1 MAEAKNLD
9 DLFKQMNKEF
19 KKELAIKGIGELKIK
34 RIPFTSPRLNY
45 ETYGGI
51 PRGRIS
57 MFAGKESSG
66 KSTTALDIVKN
77 AQTLFTK
84 EWTDEVN
91 ELQTRIAELEAIAAD
106 KDTSKSKR
114 DNAKKEIPDLKERL
128 TYLQKRGI
136 LKVVYFDAE
145 GTIDSDWAR
154 KLGVDVDN
162 VYLVRLHTQT
172 AEQFLDQVMRV
183 VRDVDDVGLV
193 IIDSIAVLVPQ
204 LVHGES
210 FEQKNMGGNAKVV
223 TDFCNEV
230 CPVLGEKDIAC
241 IIINQARDDFKN
253 PYADFSI
260 PCGNGLKLASS
271 LILTFQKGKLLDAA
285 GNEQK
290 QSFETPQG
298 NLVWVRIQKTKI
310 CKPDRRVGFYTLS
323 YDYGVD
329 VVADLIP
336 MAVELGVIDK
346 AGAWF
351 KIVNPDT
358 GEFLTYEPEPGETEG
373 EIIKFQGQ
381 INLMN
386 FLRENKQVYDF
397 VADYVMAKI
406 TGTDKLA
413 VDGETDKQAII
424 DANIEPTDIVLR
436 DGIEQSN
443 VTVDVEIPPAITSDE
458 QVEGLYV
465 APDEIPMDEVPV

>member
-1 MAEAKNLD
+1 MALMDDLVKDMNKSFKKNL
-9 DLFKQMNKEF
+9 
-19 KKELAIKGIGELKIK
+19 AVKGIGEFVIK

-66 KSTTALDIVKN
+66 KTTTALDAVKN
-77 AQTLFTK
+77 AQIIFAK
-84 EWTDEVN
+84 EYEEEITD
-91 ELQTRIAELEAIAAD
+91 LQNQIVEFEATIAD
-106 KDTSKSKR
+106 KEAGKG
-114 DNAKKEIPDLKERL
+114 KKEIAKKQLPEVKEQLKEL
-128 TYLQKRGI
+128 EKRGP

-154 KLGVDVDN
+154 KLGVDVDD
-162 VYLVRLHTQT
+162 VYLIRLHTQT
-172 AEQFLDQVMRV
+172 AEQFLDQVMNV
-183 VRDVDDVGLV
+183 VTKADNVGLV

-210 FEQKNMGGNAKVV
+210 FEQKSMGGNAKVV
-223 TDFCNEV
+223 TDFCNQV

-241 IIINQARDDFKN
+241 IIINQARDDFSN
-253 PYADFSI
+253 PYADFHI

-271 LILTFQKGKLLDAA
+271 LILTFQKGRLLDAT

-298 NLVWVRIQKTKI
+298 NIVWVRIQKTKI

-336 MAVELGVIDK
+336 MAVELGVVKK
-346 AGAWF
+346 AGSWF
-351 KIVNPDT
+351 SIINPEN
-358 GEFLTYEPEPGETEG
+358 GETLTYEPEEG
-373 EIIKFQGQ
+373 EEQGDPIKFQGQ
-381 INLMN
+381 VNLMN
-386 FLRENKQVYDF
+386 FLRENKEVYDF
-397 VADYVMAKI
+397 VNEYVMSKI
-406 TGTDKLA
+406 MGTNKLQ
-413 VDGETDKQAII
+413 VDAETDRQAIE
-424 DANIEPTDIVLR
+424 DLKNETNVQK
-436 DGIEQSN
+436 IEQA
-443 VTVDVEIPPAITSDE
+443 VEPVEETVYE
-458 QVEGLYV
+458 
-465 APDEIPMDEVPV
+465 APNEYFDEVQV

>member
-1 MAEAKNLD
+1 MGLD
-9 DLFKQMNKEF
+9 EVLGKINKEF
-19 KKELAIKGIGELKIK
+19 KKELAIKGIGELRIK

-77 AQTLFTK
+77 AQILFQN
-84 EWTDEVN
+84 EYDEEVQN
-91 ELQTRIAELEAIAAD
+91 ITIQMEQFEAIVAD
-106 KDTSKSKR
+106 KGSTKSKKEE
-114 DNAKKEIPDLKERL
+114 AKKQLPELKERL
-128 TYLQKRGI
+128 TYLQKRGV
-136 LKVVYFDAE
+136 LKIVYFDAE

-183 VRDVDDVGLV
+183 VRDTDDVGLV
-193 IIDSIAVLVPQ
+193 VIDSIAVLVPQ
-204 LVHGES
+204 LTHGES
-210 FEQKNMGGNAKVV
+210 FEQKSMGGNAKVV

-241 IIINQARDDFKN
+241 VIINQARDDFKN
-253 PYADFSI
+253 PYAEFSI
-260 PCGNGLKLASS
+260 PCGNALKLASS

-290 QSFETPQG
+290 QSYENPQG

-336 MAVELGVIDK
+336 MAVELGVINK

-373 EIIKFQGQ
+373 EVIKFQGQ

-386 FLRENKQVYDF
+386 FLRENKVVYDF
-397 VADYVMAKI
+397 IESKVMEKI
-406 TGTDKLA
+406 NGTDMLQIDA
-413 VDGETDKQAII
+413 ETDRQAII
-424 DANIEPTDIVLR
+424 DANTDIMDDIITRPTNMEQEELID
-436 DGIEQSN
+436 DGP
-443 VTVDVEIPPAITSDE
+443 V
-458 QVEGLYV
+458 
-465 APDEIPMDEVPV
+465 PMEEAVFNG

>member
-1 MAEAKNLD
+1 MSLD
-9 DLFKQMNKEF
+9 DVLAKVNKEF
-19 KKELAIKGIGELKIK
+19 KKELAIKGIGEIKIK

-51 PRGRIS
+51 PRGRMT

-66 KSTTALDIVKN
+66 KSTTALDSVKN
-77 AQTLFTK
+77 AQIVFQK
-84 EWTDEVN
+84 EWEDE
-91 ELQTRIAELEAIAAD
+91 IAELTAWNEQHQAR
-106 KDTSKSKR
+106 SYKSQV
-114 DNAKKEIPDLKERL
+114 DNNNERIK
-128 TYLQKRGI
+128 YLQKRGP
-136 LKVVYFDAE
+136 LKIVYFDAE
-145 GTIDSDWAR
+145 GTIDSDWAK

-183 VRDVDDVGLV
+183 VRDTDDVGLV

-210 FEQKNMGGNAKVV
+210 FEQKSMGGNAKVV

-241 IIINQARDDFKN
+241 IVINQARDDFSN
-253 PYADFSI
+253 PYADFKI
-260 PCGNGLKLASS
+260 PCGNGLKLACS

-298 NLVWVRIQKTKI
+298 NIVWVRIQKTKI

-351 KIVNPDT
+351 KIVNPET
-358 GEFLTYEPEPGETEG
+358 GELLTYEDGEV
-373 EIIKFQGQ
+373 IKFQGQ
-381 INLMN
+381 VNLMN
-386 FLRENKQVYDF
+386 FLRENKQVYDYINE
-397 VADYVMAKI
+397 YVMAKI

-413 VDGETDKQAII
+413 VDAEADRQAIE
-424 DANIEPTDIVLR
+424 DLQNEVA
-436 DGIEQSN
+436 DGPM
-443 VTVDVEIPPAITSDE
+443 VRTAEISYE
-458 QVEGLYV
+458 
-465 APDEIPMDEVPV
+465 APDEIPFEETAGV

>member
-1 MAEAKNLD
+1 MNLSD
-9 DLFKQMNKEF
+9 VLSKVNKEF
-19 KKELAIKGIGELKIK
+19 KKELAIKGIGDIKIN
-34 RIPFTSPRLNY
+34 RITFTSPRLNY

-51 PRGRIS
+51 PRGRIT

-66 KSTTALDIVKN
+66 KSTTALDSVKN
-77 AQTLFTK
+77 AQIVFRK
-84 EWTDEVN
+84 EWEDEMN
-91 ELQTRIAELEAIAAD
+91 ECTAFIQENE
-106 KDTSKSKR
+106 SKR
-114 DNAKKEIPDLKERL
+114 SYKSQVDEKKQRL
-128 TYLQKRGI
+128 AYLQKRGPLNI
-136 LKVVYFDAE
+136 VYFDAE

-162 VYLVRLHTQT
+162 VWLVRLHTQT

-183 VRDVDDVGLV
+183 VRDADDVGMV
-193 IIDSIAVLVPQ
+193 VIDSIAVLVPQ

-210 FEQKNMGGNAKVV
+210 FEQKSMGGNAKVV

-230 CPVLGEKDIAC
+230 CPILGEKDIAC
-241 IIINQARDDFKN
+241 IIINQARDDFSN
-253 PYADFSI
+253 PYADFKI

-298 NLVWVRIQKTKI
+298 NIVWVRIQKTKI

-336 MAVELGVIDK
+336 MAVELGVIKK

-351 KIVNPDT
+351 SIINPDT
-358 GEFLTYEPEPGETEG
+358 GELLTYEDGEV
-373 EIIKFQGQ
+373 IKFQGQ
-381 INLMN
+381 VNLMS
-386 FLRENKQVYDF
+386 FLRETPEVYNF
-397 VADYVMAKI
+397 VNDYVMAKI

-413 VDGETDKQAII
+413 VDAEADRQAIADLQSETAESVLTRVTDDI
-424 DANIEPTDIVLR
+424 PFDDMDINTTAQIEK
-436 DGIEQSN
+436 IE
-443 VTVDVEIPPAITSDE
+443 V
-458 QVEGLYV
+458 
-465 APDEIPMDEVPV
+465 

>member
-1 MAEAKNLD
+1 MLLD
-9 DLFKQMNKEF
+9 EVIKGINKEF
-19 KKELAIKGIGELKIK
+19 KKELAIKGIGDIKIK

-66 KSTTALDIVKN
+66 KTTTALDVAKN
-77 AQTLFTK
+77 AQQLFQQ
-84 EWTDEVN
+84 EWEEEIQQINTWIVEN
-91 ELQTRIAELEAIAAD
+91 GSKKSFKTQLEEYKTRLKYLE
-106 KDTSKSKR
+106 
-114 DNAKKEIPDLKERL
+114 
-128 TYLQKRGI
+128 QRGP
-136 LKVVYFDAE
+136 LRVVYFDAE
-145 GTIDSDWAR
+145 GTIDADWAR
-154 KLGVDVDN
+154 KLGVDVN
-162 VYLVRLHTQT
+162 EVYLVRLHTQT
-172 AEQFLDQVMRV
+172 AEQFLDQVMRAI
-183 VRDVDDVGLV
+183 RDADNCGLV

-204 LVHGES
+204 LTHGES
-210 FEQKNMGGNAKVV
+210 FEQKSMGGNAKVV
-223 TDFCNEV
+223 TDFVNEA

-298 NLVWVRIQKTKI
+298 NVVWVRIQKTKI

-336 MAVELGVIDK
+336 MAVELGVIKK
-346 AGAWF
+346 AGSWF
-351 KIVNPDT
+351 SIINPDN
-358 GEFLTYEPEPGETEG
+358 GEQLTYEDGEV
-373 EIIKFQGQ
+373 IKFQGQ
-381 INLMN
+381 VNLMA
-386 FLRENKQVYDF
+386 FLRENQQVYQF
-397 VADYVMAKI
+397 VNDYVMAKI

-413 VDGETDKQAII
+413 VDAETDRKAIEGDDI
-424 DANIEPTDIVLR
+424 PDDIVV
-436 DGIEQSN
+436 Q
-443 VTVDVEIPPAITSDE
+443 TTE
-458 QVEGLYV
+458 QVYEAPQEYV
-465 APDEIPMDEVPV
+465 EA

>member
-1 MAEAKNLD
+1 MSLD
-9 DLFKQMNKEF
+9 EVIGKINKEF

-77 AQTLFTK
+77 AQIVFQ
-84 EWTDEVN
+84 N
-91 ELQTRIAELEAIAAD
+91 EYEEEITNLSMQMEQFEAVIAD
-106 KDTSKSKR
+106 KNSTKTKKEE
-114 DNAKKEIPDLKERL
+114 AKKQLPELKERL
-128 TYLQKRGI
+128 TYLQKRGV
-136 LKVVYFDAE
+136 LKIVYFDAE

-183 VRDVDDVGLV
+183 VRDTDDVGLV
-193 IIDSIAVLVPQ
+193 VIDSIAVLVPQ
-204 LVHGES
+204 LTHGES
-210 FEQKNMGGNAKVV
+210 FEQKSMGGNAKVV

-253 PYADFSI
+253 PYAEFSI
-260 PCGNGLKLASS
+260 PCGNALKLASS

-290 QSFETPQG
+290 QSYENPQG

-336 MAVELGVIDK
+336 MAVELGVINK

-373 EIIKFQGQ
+373 EVIKFQGQ

-386 FLRENKQVYDF
+386 FLRENKVVYDF
-397 VADYVMAKI
+397 IESKVMEKI
-406 TGTDKLA
+406 NGTDALQIDA
-413 VDGETDKQAII
+413 ETDRQAII
-424 DANIEPTDIVLR
+424 DANADMMDDIITRPIHEQEELID
-436 DGIEQSN
+436 DGP
-443 VTVDVEIPPAITSDE
+443 V
-458 QVEGLYV
+458 
-465 APDEIPMDEVPV
+465 PMEEAVFNG

>member
-1 MAEAKNLD
+1 MLED
-9 DLFKQMNKEF
+9 VFKDINKTF
-19 KKELAIKGIGELKIK
+19 KKELAIKGIGELNIK

-77 AQTLFTK
+77 AQILFQQ
-84 EWTDEVN
+84 EWEEELVN
-91 ELQTRIAELEAIAAD
+91 LEE
-106 KDTSKSKR
+106 KLTSGKKFSKS
-114 DNAKKEIPDLKERL
+114 EETDLKDRL
-128 TYLQKRGI
+128 NYLNKRGP
-136 LKVVYFDAE
+136 LKIVYFDAE

-154 KLGVDVDN
+154 KIGVDVDN

-172 AEQFLDQVMRV
+172 AEQFLDQVMKV
-183 VRDVDDVGLV
+183 TRDTDDVGLV
-193 IIDSIAVLVPQ
+193 VIDSIAVLVPQ

-253 PYADFSI
+253 PYAEFSI

-271 LILTFQKGKLLDAA
+271 LTLTFQKGSLLDEC

-290 QSFETPQG
+290 KSYERPQG

-329 VVADLIP
+329 VVADIIP
-336 MAVELGVIDK
+336 LAIEYGIIK
-346 AGAWF
+346 RAGAWYS
-351 KIVNPDT
+351 IINP
-358 GEFLTYEPEPGETEG
+358 ETG
-373 EIIKFQGQ
+373 EIILDNEESPLKFQGMS
-381 INLMN
+381 NLMQY
-386 FLRENKQVYDF
+386 LREDNETYNLIYNFINGEAISDNQS
-397 VADYVMAKI
+397 
-406 TGTDKLA
+406 
-413 VDGETDKQAII
+413 VDISIDAETDKQAII
-424 DANIEPTDIVLR
+424 DANTEETPEDLILR
-436 DGIEQSN
+436 
-443 VTVDVEIPPAITSDE
+443 P
-458 QVEGLYV
+458 QVGV
-465 APDEIPMDEVPV
+465 AYDQQ

>member
-1 MAEAKNLD
+1 MSLQEVLNKI
-9 DLFKQMNKEF
+9 NKEF
-19 KKELAIKGIGELKIK
+19 KKELAVKGIGDLVIK

-51 PRGRIS
+51 PRGRIT

-66 KSTTALDIVKN
+66 KSTTALDVVKN
-77 AQTLFTK
+77 AQIIFNK
-84 EWTDEVN
+84 EWEEGIQEKNNFIEQNKDKKSYKNQVDEC
-91 ELQTRIAELEAIAAD
+91 
-106 KDTSKSKR
+106 
-114 DNAKKEIPDLKERL
+114 KERIK
-128 TYLQKRGI
+128 YLEKRGP
-136 LKVVYFDAE
+136 LKIVYFDAE

-183 VRDVDDVGLV
+183 VRDTDDVGLI

-210 FEQKNMGGNAKVV
+210 FEQKSMGGNAKVV

-241 IIINQARDDFKN
+241 VIINQARDDFTN
-253 PYADFSI
+253 PYSEFKI

-290 QSFETPQG
+290 QSYETPQG
-298 NLVWVRIQKTKI
+298 NIVWVRIQKTKI
-310 CKPDRRVGFYTLS
+310 FKPDRRVGFYTLS

-336 MAVELGVIDK
+336 MAVDLGVIDK

-358 GEFLTYEPEPGETEG
+358 GELLTYEDGEV
-373 EIIKFQGQ
+373 IKLQGQ
-381 INLMN
+381 ANLMA
-386 FLRENKQVYDF
+386 FLRENEQVFNYINE
-397 VADYVMAKI
+397 YVTSKI
-406 TGTDKLA
+406 AGTDKLA
-413 VDGETDKQAII
+413 VDAETDRKAIEE
-424 DANIEPTDIVLR
+424 ANMAEEPLVRTTENSVQEESTESSTEESVWEAPL
-436 DGIEQSN
+436 EYEES
-443 VTVDVEIPPAITSDE
+443 VE
-458 QVEGLYV
+458 V
-465 APDEIPMDEVPV
+465 

>member
-1 MAEAKNLD
+1 MALEDVLGKI
-9 DLFKQMNKEF
+9 NKEF

-51 PRGRIS
+51 PRGRIT

-66 KSTTALDIVKN
+66 KSSTALDIVKN
-77 AQTLFTK
+77 AQITFQK
-84 EWTDEVN
+84 EWEDEIN
-91 ELQTRIAELEAIAAD
+91 ECNAFIQENE
-106 KDTSKSKR
+106 SKKSYKSQV
-114 DNAKKEIPDLKERL
+114 DEKKERIKYL
-128 TYLQKRGI
+128 TKRGV
-136 LKVVYFDAE
+136 LKIVYFDAE

-183 VRDVDDVGLV
+183 VRDTDDVGMV
-193 IIDSIAVLVPQ
+193 VIDSIAVLVPQ

-253 PYADFSI
+253 PYAEFSI

-290 QSFETPQG
+290 QSFDTPQG

-323 YDYGVD
+323 YDYGID

-351 KIVNPDT
+351 KIVNPDN
-358 GEFLTYEPEPGETEG
+358 GELLTYEDGEV
-373 EIIKFQGQ
+373 IKFQGQ
-381 INLMN
+381 VNLMA
-386 FLRENKQVYDF
+386 FLRENKEIFDF
-397 VADYVMAKI
+397 INNYVMAKI

-413 VDGETDKQAII
+413 VDAEADRQAIEDLQNEVL
-424 DANIEPTDIVLR
+424 DAPAVR
-436 DGIEQSN
+436 
-443 VTVDVEIPPAITSDE
+443 VVEEETPVYI
-458 QVEGLYV
+458 
-465 APDEIPMDEVPV
+465 APDEIPFETEEVSV

>member
-1 MAEAKNLD
+1 MNLLD
-9 DLFKQMNKEF
+9 DVIKEINKEF
-19 KKELAIKGIGELKIK
+19 KKELAVKGIGDFVIK

-66 KSTTALDIVKN
+66 KTTTALDIVKN
-77 AQTLFTK
+77 AQIVFNQEYNTEMQQLETNIKTLT
-84 EWTDEVN
+84 N
-91 ELQTRIAELEAIAAD
+91 LIAD
-106 KDTSKSKR
+106 KSGKKGEKEK
-114 DNAKKEIPDLKERL
+114 AKKELPLLKERQTFL
-128 TYLQKRGI
+128 KQRGV
-136 LKVVYFDAE
+136 LKCVYFDAE
-145 GTIDSDWAR
+145 GTIDSDWAK
-154 KLGVDVDN
+154 KLGIDVDD

-183 VRDVDDVGLV
+183 VRGTDNVGLV
-193 IIDSIAVLVPQ
+193 VIDSIAVLVPQ

-230 CPVLGEKDIAC
+230 CPVLGQKDIAC

-260 PCGNGLKLASS
+260 PCGNALKLASS
-271 LILTFQKGKLLDAA
+271 LILTFQKGNLLDAA

-290 QSFETPQG
+290 KSFETPQG

-336 MAVELGVIDK
+336 MAIELGVVKK
-346 AGAWF
+346 AGSWF
-351 KIVNPDT
+351 SILNPDT
-358 GEFLTYEPEPGETEG
+358 GELLTYEPEDGEEIG
-373 EIIKFQGQ
+373 EVIKFQGQ
-381 INLMN
+381 QNLLA
-386 FLRENKQVYDF
+386 FLRENKMVLDF
-397 VADYVMAKI
+397 IQNYVMREI
-406 TGTDKLA
+406 TGDKQDLLQ
-413 VDGETDKQAII
+413 VDGKTDKQAII
-424 DANIEPTDIVLR
+424 DANAESMELPESIVVKETPEPDAYESFVNETPNIND
-436 DGIEQSN
+436 Q
-443 VTVDVEIPPAITSDE
+443 
-458 QVEGLYV
+458 LYE
-465 APDEIPMDEVPV
+465 APDEVPAQ

>member
-1 MAEAKNLD
+1 MNLEEV
-9 DLFKQMNKEF
+9 LGKINKEF

-77 AQTLFTK
+77 AQILFQQ
-84 EWTDEVN
+84 EWEEEMASCQAFIDEN
-91 ELQTRIAELEAIAAD
+91 S
-106 KDTSKSKR
+106 SKKSYKSQV
-114 DNAKKEIPDLKERL
+114 DENKERL
-128 TYLQKRGI
+128 KFLQARGP
-136 LKVVYFDAE
+136 LRVVYFDAE
-145 GTIDSDWAR
+145 GTIDSDWAK

-183 VRDVDDVGLV
+183 VRDTDQVGLV
-193 IIDSIAVLVPQ
+193 VIDSIAVLVPQ
-204 LVHGES
+204 LTHGES
-210 FEQKNMGGNAKVV
+210 FEQKAMGGNAKVV
-223 TDFCNEV
+223 TDFVNEA
-230 CPVLGEKDIAC
+230 CPVLGEKDIAM

-298 NLVWVRIQKTKI
+298 NIVWVRIQKTKI

-336 MAVELGVIDK
+336 MAVELGVIKK

-351 KIVNPDT
+351 SIVNPDT
-358 GEFLTYEPEPGETEG
+358 GELATYEDGEV
-373 EIIKFQGQ
+373 IKFQGQ
-381 INLMN
+381 VNLMN
-386 FLRENKQVYDF
+386 FLRETPEIYNF
-397 VADYVMAKI
+397 VNNYVMAKI
-406 TGTDKLA
+406 TGTDALA
-413 VDGETDKQAII
+413 VDAEADRQAIEESELA
-424 DANIEPTDIVLR
+424 DVPLVRTTETVGNQIV
-436 DGIEQSN
+436 
-443 VTVDVEIPPAITSDE
+443 
-458 QVEGLYV
+458 
-465 APDEIPMDEVPV
+465 DEIPFEEVSA

>member
-1 MAEAKNLD
+1 MSLEDILSKI
-9 DLFKQMNKEF
+9 NKDF
-19 KKELAIKGIGELKIK
+19 KKELAIKGIGEIKIK
-34 RIPFTSPRLNY
+34 KIPFTSPRLNY

-77 AQTLFTK
+77 AQITFYN
-84 EWTDEVN
+84 EWSNEINECKTFIEENESKKSYKSQVDE
-91 ELQTRIAELEAIAAD
+91 
-106 KDTSKSKR
+106 
-114 DNAKKEIPDLKERL
+114 KKERQK
-128 TYLQKRGI
+128 YLEKRGP
-136 LKVVYFDAE
+136 LKIVYFDAE

-183 VRDVDDVGLV
+183 VRDTDDVGLI

-210 FEQKNMGGNAKVV
+210 FEQKSMGGNSKVV

-241 IIINQARDDFKN
+241 IIINQARDDLKN
-253 PYADFSI
+253 PYAEFSI

-290 QSFETPQG
+290 ASYETPQG
-298 NLVWVRIQKTKI
+298 NLVWVRVQKTKI
-310 CKPDRRVGFYTLS
+310 FKPDRRVAFYTLS

-336 MAVELGVIDK
+336 MAVDLGVIDK
-346 AGAWF
+346 SGAWF
-351 KIVNPDT
+351 KIKNPDN
-358 GEFLTYEPEPGETEG
+358 GEFLTYEDG

-381 INLMN
+381 ANLMS
-386 FLRENKQVYDF
+386 FLRQNKQVFDF
-397 VADYVMAKI
+397 INDYVMSKI
-406 TGTDKLA
+406 NGTDKLS
-413 VDGETDKQAII
+413 VDAETDRQAIE
-424 DANIEPTDIVLR
+424 DALVDEPLVRTTEQPEIV
-436 DGIEQSN
+436 EQTEVYEAPN
-443 VTVDVEIPPAITSDE
+443 EYVEETIN
-458 QVEGLYV
+458 G
-465 APDEIPMDEVPV
+465 

>member
-1 MAEAKNLD
+1 MSLQEVLNKI
-9 DLFKQMNKEF
+9 NKEF
-19 KKELAIKGIGELKIK
+19 KKELAVKGIGDLVIK

-51 PRGRIS
+51 PRGRIT

-66 KSTTALDIVKN
+66 KSTTALDVVKN
-77 AQTLFTK
+77 AQIIFNK
-84 EWTDEVN
+84 EWEEEIQEKNNFIEQNKDKKSYKNQVDEC
-91 ELQTRIAELEAIAAD
+91 
-106 KDTSKSKR
+106 
-114 DNAKKEIPDLKERL
+114 KERIK
-128 TYLQKRGI
+128 YLEKRGP
-136 LKVVYFDAE
+136 LKIVYFDAE

-183 VRDVDDVGLV
+183 VRDTDDVGLI

-210 FEQKNMGGNAKVV
+210 FEQKSMGGNAKVV

-230 CPVLGEKDIAC
+230 CPILGEKDIAC
-241 IIINQARDDFKN
+241 VIINQARDDFNN
-253 PYADFSI
+253 PYSEFKI

-290 QSFETPQG
+290 QSYETPQG
-298 NLVWVRIQKTKI
+298 NIVWVRIQKTKI
-310 CKPDRRVGFYTLS
+310 FKPDRRVGFYTLS

-336 MAVELGVIDK
+336 MAVDLGVIDK

-358 GEFLTYEPEPGETEG
+358 GELLTYEDGEV
-373 EIIKFQGQ
+373 IKFQGQ
-381 INLMN
+381 ANLMA
-386 FLRENKQVYDF
+386 FLREKEQVFNYINE
-397 VADYVMAKI
+397 YVTSKI
-406 TGTDKLA
+406 AGTDKLA
-413 VDGETDKQAII
+413 VDAETDRKAIEE
-424 DANIEPTDIVLR
+424 ANMVEEPLVRTTENSVQ
-436 DGIEQSN
+436 EESTESSTEESVWEAPQEYEES
-443 VTVDVEIPPAITSDE
+443 VE
-458 QVEGLYV
+458 V
-465 APDEIPMDEVPV
+465 

>member
-1 MAEAKNLD
+1 MALEDILGKI
-9 DLFKQMNKEF
+9 NKEF

-66 KSTTALDIVKN
+66 KTTTALDAVKN
-77 AQTLFTK
+77 AQILFQQEWEDEIK
-84 EWTDEVN
+84 ECNAFIEENSSKKSYKAQVDEK
-91 ELQTRIAELEAIAAD
+91 
-106 KDTSKSKR
+106 KDRVKY
-114 DNAKKEIPDLKERL
+114 L
-128 TYLQKRGI
+128 TQRGP

-145 GTIDSDWAR
+145 GTIDGQWAK
-154 KLGVDVDN
+154 KLGVDVEN
-162 VYLVRLHTQT
+162 IWLVRLHTQT

-183 VRDVDDVGLV
+183 VRDTDDVGLV

-204 LVHGES
+204 LTHGES
-210 FEQKNMGGNAKVV
+210 FEQKAMGGNAKVV

-298 NLVWVRIQKTKI
+298 NVVWVRIQKTKI

-336 MAVELGVIDK
+336 MAVDLGVIKK

-351 KIVNPDT
+351 SIINPDN
-358 GEFLTYEPEPGETEG
+358 GELLTYEDGEV
-373 EIIKFQGQ
+373 IKFQGQ
-381 INLMN
+381 VNLMA
-386 FLRENKQVYDF
+386 FLRETPEIFNF
-397 VADYVMAKI
+397 INNYVMAKI
-406 TGTDKLA
+406 TGTDILA
-413 VDGETDKQAII
+413 VDAETDRQAIE
-424 DANIEPTDIVLR
+424 DAQNDL
-436 DGIEQSN
+436 
-443 VTVDVEIPPAITSDE
+443 A
-458 QVEGLYV
+458 
-465 APDEIPMDEVPV
+465 EVPLVKVEEPSKIIDDIPFEEVSA

>member
-1 MAEAKNLD
+1 MNLSD
-9 DLFKQMNKEF
+9 VLSKVNKEF
-19 KKELAIKGIGELKIK
+19 KKELAIKGIGDIKIN

-51 PRGRIS
+51 PRGRIT

-66 KSTTALDIVKN
+66 KSTTALDSVKN
-77 AQTLFTK
+77 AQIVFRK
-84 EWTDEVN
+84 EWEDEMN
-91 ELQTRIAELEAIAAD
+91 ECTAFIQENE
-106 KDTSKSKR
+106 SKR
-114 DNAKKEIPDLKERL
+114 SYKSQVDEKKQRL
-128 TYLQKRGI
+128 AYLQKRGPLNI
-136 LKVVYFDAE
+136 VYFDAE

-162 VYLVRLHTQT
+162 VWLVRLHTQT

-183 VRDVDDVGLV
+183 VRDADDVGMV
-193 IIDSIAVLVPQ
+193 VIDSIAVLVPQ

-210 FEQKNMGGNAKVV
+210 FEQKSMGGNAKVV

-230 CPVLGEKDIAC
+230 CPILGEKDIAC
-241 IIINQARDDFKN
+241 IIINQARDDFSN
-253 PYADFSI
+253 PYADFKI

-298 NLVWVRIQKTKI
+298 NIVWVRIQKTKI

-336 MAVELGVIDK
+336 MAVELGVIKK

-351 KIVNPDT
+351 SIINPDT
-358 GEFLTYEPEPGETEG
+358 GELLTYEDGEV
-373 EIIKFQGQ
+373 IKFQGQ
-381 INLMN
+381 VNLMS
-386 FLRENKQVYDF
+386 FLRETPEVYNF
-397 VADYVMAKI
+397 VNDYVMAKI
-406 TGTDKLA
+406 TGTGKSSC
-413 VDGETDKQAII
+413 K
-424 DANIEPTDIVLR
+424 
-436 DGIEQSN
+436 S
-443 VTVDVEIPPAITSDE
+443 
-458 QVEGLYV
+458 Y
-465 APDEIPMDEVPV
+465 

>member
-1 MAEAKNLD
+1 MLEDIL
-9 DLFKQMNKEF
+9 QGINKEF
-19 KKELAIKGIGELKIK
+19 KKELAVKGIGDFIIK

-77 AQTLFTK
+77 AQIVFHN
-84 EWTDEVN
+84 EWEDE
-91 ELQTRIAELEAIAAD
+91 IISLED
-106 KDTSKSKR
+106 KLTEPNKLNKTQLTE
-114 DNAKKEIPDLKERL
+114 AKERL
-128 TYLQKRGI
+128 AYLQKRGP
-136 LKVVYFDAE
+136 LKIVYFDAE

-154 KLGVDVDN
+154 KIGVDVDE

-172 AEQFLDQVMRV
+172 AEQFLDQVMKV
-183 VRDVDDVGLV
+183 TRDTDDVGLI

-210 FEQKNMGGNAKVV
+210 FEKKNMGGNAKVV

-241 IIINQARDDFKN
+241 IIINQARDDFNN
-253 PYADFSI
+253 PYADFAI

-271 LILTFQKGKLLDAA
+271 LILTFQKGALLDEA

-290 QSFETPQG
+290 KSYERPQG

-310 CKPDRRVGFYTLS
+310 CKPDRRVGYYTLS

-329 VVADLIP
+329 VVADLVP
-336 MAVELGVIDK
+336 LAVEYDIIKK
-346 AGAWF
+346 AGSWF
-351 KIVNPDT
+351 SVVNPET
-358 GEFLTYEPEPGETEG
+358 GEVITDENG
-373 EIIKFQGQ
+373 EIVKFQGMV
-381 INLMN
+381 NLMN
-386 FLRENKQVYDF
+386 YLRENETIYNYIYNYINGEASGETQSVDISID
-397 VADYVMAKI
+397 AE
-406 TGTDKLA
+406 TDKLA
-413 VDGETDKQAII
+413 IMKANMEETVD
-424 DANIEPTDIVLR
+424 DIVLR
-436 DGIEQSN
+436 PSN
-443 VTVDVEIPPAITSDE
+443 EISE
-458 QVEGLYV
+458 
-465 APDEIPMDEVPV
+465 EVVYD

>member
-1 MAEAKNLD
+1 MASLD
-9 DLFKQMNKEF
+9 DIIKGINKEF
-19 KKELAIKGIGELKIK
+19 KKELAIKGIGELVIK

-66 KSTTALDIVKN
+66 KTTTALDVAKN
-77 AQTLFTK
+77 AQILFQK
-84 EWTDEVN
+84 EWEDEIN
-91 ELQTRIAELEAIAAD
+91 DINAWMEANS
-106 KDTSKSKR
+106 SKKT
-114 DNAKKEIPDLKERL
+114 AKTEMDEKKERL
-128 TYLQKRGI
+128 KYLQARGP
-136 LKVVYFDAE
+136 LRVVYFDAE
-145 GTIDSDWAR
+145 GTIDSAWAT
-154 KLGVDVDN
+154 KLGVDTSQ

-172 AEQFLDQVMRV
+172 AEQFLDQVMRTI
-183 VRDVDDVGLV
+183 RDADNCGLV
-193 IIDSIAVLVPQ
+193 IIDSMAVLVPQ
-204 LVHGES
+204 LTHGES
-210 FEQKNMGGNAKVV
+210 FEQKAMGGNAKVV
-223 TDFCNEV
+223 TDFVNEA

-290 QSFETPQG
+290 QSYETPQG

-336 MAVELGVIDK
+336 MAVELGVIKK
-346 AGAWF
+346 AGSWF
-351 KIVNPDT
+351 SIVNPDT
-358 GEFLTYEPEPGETEG
+358 GEQATYEDGEV
-373 EIIKFQGQ
+373 IKFQGQ
-381 INLMN
+381 VNLMQ
-386 FLRENKQVYDF
+386 FLRETPDMYNF
-397 VADYVMAKI
+397 VNDYVMAKI
-406 TGTDKLA
+406 TGQADLLQ
-413 VDGETDKQAII
+413 VDAETDRQAI
-424 DANIEPTDIVLR
+424 EGTDVPDDIIVKEAV
-436 DGIEQSN
+436 G
-443 VTVDVEIPPAITSDE
+443 
-458 QVEGLYV
+458 VEG
-465 APDEIPMDEVPV
+465 

>member
-1 MAEAKNLD
+1 MNLSD
-9 DLFKQMNKEF
+9 VLSKVNKEF
-19 KKELAIKGIGELKIK
+19 KKELAIKGIGDIKIN

-51 PRGRIS
+51 PRGRIT

-66 KSTTALDIVKN
+66 KSTTALDSVKN
-77 AQTLFTK
+77 AQIVFRK
-84 EWTDEVN
+84 EWEDEMN
-91 ELQTRIAELEAIAAD
+91 ECTAFIHENE
-106 KDTSKSKR
+106 SKR
-114 DNAKKEIPDLKERL
+114 SYKSQVDEKKQRL
-128 TYLQKRGI
+128 AYLQKRGPLNI
-136 LKVVYFDAE
+136 VYFDAE

-162 VYLVRLHTQT
+162 VWLVRLHTQT

-183 VRDVDDVGLV
+183 VRDADDVGMV
-193 IIDSIAVLVPQ
+193 VIDSIAVLVPQ

-210 FEQKNMGGNAKVV
+210 FEQKSMGGNAKVV

-230 CPVLGEKDIAC
+230 CPILGEKDIAC
-241 IIINQARDDFKN
+241 IIINQARDDFSN
-253 PYADFSI
+253 PYADFKI

-298 NLVWVRIQKTKI
+298 NIVWVRIQKTKI

-336 MAVELGVIDK
+336 MAVELGVIKK

-351 KIVNPDT
+351 SIINPDT
-358 GEFLTYEPEPGETEG
+358 GELLTYEDGEV
-373 EIIKFQGQ
+373 IKFQGQ
-381 INLMN
+381 VNLMS
-386 FLRENKQVYDF
+386 FLRETPEVYNF
-397 VADYVMAKI
+397 VNDYVMAKI

-413 VDGETDKQAII
+413 VDAEADRQAIADLQSETAESVLTRVTDDI
-424 DANIEPTDIVLR
+424 PFDDMDINTTAQIEK
-436 DGIEQSN
+436 IE
-443 VTVDVEIPPAITSDE
+443 V
-458 QVEGLYV
+458 
-465 APDEIPMDEVPV
+465 

>member
-1 MAEAKNLD
+1 MAGVDELMSK
-9 DLFKQMNKEF
+9 MNKEF
-19 KKELAIKGIGELKIK
+19 KKELAIKGIGELKIN

-77 AQTLFTK
+77 AQITFNQ
-84 EWTDEVN
+84 EYNDEVN
-91 ELQTRIAELEAIAAD
+91 QLTTQLQTYADIIAD
-106 KDTSKSKR
+106 KNATKGKKEE
-114 DNAKKEIPDLKERL
+114 AKKNTPELKERL
-128 TYLQKRGI
+128 TFLEKRGP
-136 LKVVYFDAE
+136 LKIVYFDAE

-183 VRDVDDVGLV
+183 IRDTDDVGLV
-193 IIDSIAVLVPQ
+193 VIDSIAVLVPQ
-204 LVHGES
+204 LTHGES
-210 FEQKNMGGNAKVV
+210 FENKSMGGNAKVV
-223 TDFCNEV
+223 TDFVNEA

-271 LILTFQKGKLLDAA
+271 LILTFQKGKLLDAE

-290 QSFETPQG
+290 NSYENPQG
-298 NLVWVRIQKTKI
+298 NYVWVRIQKTKI

-336 MAVELGVIDK
+336 MAVELGVINK

-358 GEFLTYEPEPGETEG
+358 GEFLTYEPEEGETEG

-386 FLRENKQVYDF
+386 FLRENKMVYDF
-397 VADYVMAKI
+397 VNNKVMEI
-406 TGTDKLA
+406 VNGTTDGTNALQ
-413 VDGETDKQAII
+413 VDAETDRQAII
-424 DANIEPTDIVLR
+424 DANTVADDIVTR
-436 DGIEQSN
+436 Q
-443 VTVDVEIPPAITSDE
+443 TQPVEELGAE
-458 QVEGLYV
+458 
-465 APDEIPMDEVPV
+465 EVMA

>member
-1 MAEAKNLD
+1 MNLSD
-9 DLFKQMNKEF
+9 VLSKVNKEF
-19 KKELAIKGIGELKIK
+19 KKELAIKGIGDIKIN

-51 PRGRIS
+51 PRGRIT

-66 KSTTALDIVKN
+66 KSTTALDSVKN
-77 AQTLFTK
+77 AQIVFKK
-84 EWTDEVN
+84 EWEDEMN
-91 ELQTRIAELEAIAAD
+91 ECTAFIQENE
-106 KDTSKSKR
+106 SKR
-114 DNAKKEIPDLKERL
+114 SYKSQVDEKKQRL
-128 TYLQKRGI
+128 AYLQKRGPLNI
-136 LKVVYFDAE
+136 VYFDAE

-162 VYLVRLHTQT
+162 VWLVRLHTQT

-183 VRDVDDVGLV
+183 VRDADDVGMV
-193 IIDSIAVLVPQ
+193 VIDSIAVLVPQ

-210 FEQKNMGGNAKVV
+210 FEQKSMGGNAKVV

-230 CPVLGEKDIAC
+230 CPILGEKDIAC
-241 IIINQARDDFKN
+241 IIINQARDDFSN
-253 PYADFSI
+253 PYADFKI

-298 NLVWVRIQKTKI
+298 NIVWVRIQKTKI

-336 MAVELGVIDK
+336 MAVELGVIKK

-351 KIVNPDT
+351 SIINPDT
-358 GEFLTYEPEPGETEG
+358 GELLTYEDGEV
-373 EIIKFQGQ
+373 IKFQGQ
-381 INLMN
+381 VNLMS
-386 FLRENKQVYDF
+386 FLRETPEVYNF
-397 VADYVMAKI
+397 VNDYVMAKI

-413 VDGETDKQAII
+413 VDAEADRQAIADLQSETAESVLTRVTDDI
-424 DANIEPTDIVLR
+424 PFDDMDINTTAQIEK
-436 DGIEQSN
+436 IE
-443 VTVDVEIPPAITSDE
+443 V
-458 QVEGLYV
+458 
-465 APDEIPMDEVPV
+465 

>member
-1 MAEAKNLD
+1 MNLEEV
-9 DLFKQMNKEF
+9 LGKINKEF

-77 AQTLFTK
+77 AQILFQQ
-84 EWTDEVN
+84 EWEDEMASCQAFIDEN
-91 ELQTRIAELEAIAAD
+91 S
-106 KDTSKSKR
+106 SKKSYKSQV
-114 DNAKKEIPDLKERL
+114 DENKERL
-128 TYLQKRGI
+128 KFLQARGP
-136 LKVVYFDAE
+136 LRVVYFDAE
-145 GTIDSDWAR
+145 GTIDSDWAK

-183 VRDVDDVGLV
+183 IRDTDQVGLV
-193 IIDSIAVLVPQ
+193 VIDSTAVLVPQ
-204 LVHGES
+204 LTHGES
-210 FEQKNMGGNAKVV
+210 FEQKAMGGNAKVL
-223 TDFCNEV
+223 TDFVNEA

-241 IIINQARDDFKN
+241 ILINQARDDFKN
-253 PYADFSI
+253 PYADFAI
-260 PCGNGLKLASS
+260 PGGNGLKLASS

-298 NLVWVRIQKTKI
+298 NIVWVRIQKTKI

-336 MAVELGVIDK
+336 MAVELGVIKK

-351 KIVNPDT
+351 SIVNPDT
-358 GEFLTYEPEPGETEG
+358 GELATYEDGEV
-373 EIIKFQGQ
+373 IKFQGQ
-381 INLMN
+381 VNLMN
-386 FLRENKQVYDF
+386 FLRETPEMYNF
-397 VADYVMAKI
+397 VNNYVMAKI
-406 TGTDKLA
+406 NGTDALA
-413 VDGETDKQAII
+413 VDAEADRQAIEESDLA
-424 DANIEPTDIVLR
+424 DAPLVRTTEP
-436 DGIEQSN
+436 
-443 VTVDVEIPPAITSDE
+443 VENQIT
-458 QVEGLYV
+458 
-465 APDEIPMDEVPV
+465 DEIPFEEVSA

>member
-1 MAEAKNLD
+1 MSLADVLNKV
-9 DLFKQMNKEF
+9 NKEF
-19 KKELAIKGIGELKIK
+19 KKELAIKGIGECKVN

-77 AQTLFTK
+77 AQILFRK
-84 EWTDEVN
+84 EWEDEINECNVFIEQNQGKSSYKSQVN
-91 ELQTRIAELEAIAAD
+91 E
-106 KDTSKSKR
+106 
-114 DNAKKEIPDLKERL
+114 KKERKS
-128 TYLQKRGI
+128 YLEKRGPLNI
-136 LKVVYFDAE
+136 VYFDAE
-145 GTIDSDWAR
+145 GTIDSDWAK

-162 VYLVRLHTQT
+162 VWLVRLHTQT

-183 VRDVDDVGLV
+183 VRDTDDVGLV

-290 QSFETPQG
+290 ASFETPQG
-298 NLVWVRIQKTKI
+298 NLVWVRVQKTKI
-310 CKPDRRVGFYTLS
+310 FKPDRRVGFYTLS

-336 MAVELGVIDK
+336 MAVELGVIKK

-351 KIVNPDT
+351 SIINPDT
-358 GEFLTYEPEPGETEG
+358 GEVATYEDGEA
-373 EIIKFQGQ
+373 IKFQGQ
-381 INLMN
+381 ANLMA
-386 FLRENKQVYDF
+386 FLREEQAVF
-397 VADYVMAKI
+397 DYVQSYVMDKI
-406 TGTDKLA
+406 NGTDTLA
-413 VDGETDKQAII
+413 VDAEADRQAIL
-424 DANIEPTDIVLR
+424 DLQEEA
-436 DGIEQSN
+436 DGPLVRTAQP
-443 VTVDVEIPPAITSDE
+443 VEVIQNTE
-458 QVEGLYV
+458 YE
-465 APDEIPMDEVPV
+465 APQEFAEEMV

>member
-1 MAEAKNLD
+1 MASLD
-9 DLFKQMNKEF
+9 DIIKGINKEF
-19 KKELAIKGIGELKIK
+19 KKELAIKGIGELVIK

-66 KSTTALDIVKN
+66 KTTTALDVAKN
-77 AQTLFTK
+77 AQILFQK
-84 EWTDEVN
+84 EWEDEIN
-91 ELQTRIAELEAIAAD
+91 DINAWMEANS
-106 KDTSKSKR
+106 SKKT
-114 DNAKKEIPDLKERL
+114 AKTEMEEKKERL
-128 TYLQKRGI
+128 KYLQARGP
-136 LKVVYFDAE
+136 LRVVYFDAE
-145 GTIDSDWAR
+145 GTIDSAWAT
-154 KLGVDVDN
+154 KLGVDTSQ

-172 AEQFLDQVMRV
+172 AEQFLDQVMRTI
-183 VRDVDDVGLV
+183 RDADNCGLV

-204 LVHGES
+204 LTHGES
-210 FEQKNMGGNAKVV
+210 FEQKAMGGNAKVV
-223 TDFCNEV
+223 TDFVNEA

-290 QSFETPQG
+290 QSYETPQG

-336 MAVELGVIDK
+336 MAVELGVIKK
-346 AGAWF
+346 AGSWF
-351 KIVNPDT
+351 SIVNPDT
-358 GEFLTYEPEPGETEG
+358 GEQATYEDGEV
-373 EIIKFQGQ
+373 IKFQGQ
-381 INLMN
+381 VNLMQ
-386 FLRENKQVYDF
+386 FLRETPDMYNF
-397 VADYVMAKI
+397 VNDYVMAKI
-406 TGTDKLA
+406 TGQADLLQ
-413 VDGETDKQAII
+413 VDAETDRQAI
-424 DANIEPTDIVLR
+424 EGTDVPDDIIVKEAV
-436 DGIEQSN
+436 G
-443 VTVDVEIPPAITSDE
+443 
-458 QVEGLYV
+458 VEG
-465 APDEIPMDEVPV
+465 